1 MPFEAVFLLLTVAL
15 SQALDCRLVVLAMQ
29 GAEAGVQQGLSP
41 AGATDEFKADLATCL
56 DSVAK

>member
-29 GAEAGVQQGLSP
+29 GAEAGV
-41 AGATDEFKADLATCL
+41 
-56 DSVAK
+56 